1 MIGNCCERR
10 ITPDDNGI
18 YIKANGWVRRGQTVM
33 IRKIAMY
40 ALVKTGGKQYRVA
53 KDDTILVERIAA
65 DEGAEVILNDIVML
79 ADGDK
84 VTIGTPKV
92 EGAAVSATVM
102 RQTRGPKII
111 IFRRKRRK
119 NHRRTQGHRQDL
131 TLLKIN
137 DIAEDAKKL
146 RQRNRSQ
153 NGSEKSRDHD
163 RKRREKASSEK
174 SCGEKA
180 SAKSRRREKAS
191 RKESGKERLNTTPHC
206 GMNKMKGV
214 ELWHI
219 KKQVV
224 APETVAIRLVVV
236 LV

>member
-1 MIGNCCERR
+1 
-10 ITPDDNGI
+10 
-18 YIKANGWVRRGQTVM
+18 
-33 IRKIAMY
+33 MY

-146 RQRNRSQ
+146 T
-153 NGSEKSRDHD
+153 
-163 RKRREKASSEK
+163 
-174 SCGEKA
+174 
-180 SAKSRRREKAS
+180 SAKPAAKPAAKKAATTT
-191 RKESGKERLNTTPHC
+191 ESAA
-206 GMNKMKGV
+206 
-214 ELWHI
+214 
-219 KKQVV
+219 KKPAAKKAAAKKP
-224 APETVAIRLVVV
+224 APKAAAAKKPAAKKAAKKD
-236 LV
+236 

>member
-1 MIGNCCERR
+1 
-10 ITPDDNGI
+10 
-18 YIKANGWVRRGQTVM
+18 M

-146 RQRNRSQ
+146 APA
-153 NGSEKSRDHD
+153 KPAA
-163 RKRREKASSEK
+163 KTATKKAATTTESAAK
-174 SCGEKA
+174 KTAPKA
-180 SAKSRRREKAS
+180 AAAKKTAPKAAAA
-191 RKESGKERLNTTPHC
+191 
-206 GMNKMKGV
+206 
-214 ELWHI
+214 
-219 KKQVV
+219 KKPAVKK
-224 APETVAIRLVVV
+224 AAKKD
-236 LV
+236 

>member
-1 MIGNCCERR
+1 MAG
-10 ITPDDNGI
+10 
-18 YIKANGWVRRGQTVM
+18 VRRGQTYM

-84 VTIGTPKV
+84 VTIGAPKV

-146 RQRNRSQ
+146 TPA
-153 NGSEKSRDHD
+153 KPAA
-163 RKRREKASSEK
+163 KPAAKKAATTTESAAK
-174 SCGEKA
+174 KPAAKKA
-180 SAKSRRREKAS
+180 AAKKPAPKAAAA
-191 RKESGKERLNTTPHC
+191 
-206 GMNKMKGV
+206 
-214 ELWHI
+214 
-219 KKQVV
+219 KKP
-224 APETVAIRLVVV
+224 AAKKAAKKD
-236 LV
+236 